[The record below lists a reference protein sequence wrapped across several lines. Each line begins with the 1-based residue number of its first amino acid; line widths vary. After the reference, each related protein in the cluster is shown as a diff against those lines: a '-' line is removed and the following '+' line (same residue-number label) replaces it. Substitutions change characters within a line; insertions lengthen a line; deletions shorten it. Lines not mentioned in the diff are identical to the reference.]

1 MYLNILQNRLQDIFA
16 LFAQKDLMID
26 IKRFDCTFNL
36 RHGIAFLVDGLP
48 QLRQSLCATSNDFIM
63 TVAFSNC
70 VK

>member
-48 QLRQSLCATSNDFIM
+48 QLRQSL
-63 TVAFSNC
+63 
-70 VK
+70 

>member
-1 MYLNILQNRLQDIFA
+1 
-16 LFAQKDLMID
+16 MID
-26 IKRFDCTFNL
+26 IKRFDCTLNL
-36 RHGIAFLVDGLP
+36 KNEIAFLVDGCP